1 MKGVL
6 ASSGPMTE
14 DIGPVDTQA
23 LTEIVNALN
32 RLEPEARRRILS
44 SLVTL
49 YGIDPPVRTIGS
61 ATAAQP
67 SWQSP
72 NRESA
77 VSFSEDRTLSPKEF
91 VWQKQP
97 KSVIERVVCLGYYL
111 QHIRGM
117 ASFKT
122 SDIAELNTE
131 AAQIK
136 LSNPAMMV
144 GEATRHGYFA
154 SVRGQEKQLTVV
166 AEQLVSHLPDR
177 EAAAK
182 AIKNVKPRRAR
193 RKNNAP
199 KDVTPKP

>member
-1 MKGVL
+1 
-6 ASSGPMTE
+6 MTE

-49 YGIDPPVRTIGS
+49 YGVDSPVRAIGS
-61 ATAAQP
+61 PAVALG

-72 NRESA
+72 NRENT

-97 KSVIERVVCLGYYL
+97 KTATERVVVLAYYL
-111 QHIRGM
+111 QHLRGM
-117 ASFKT
+117 TSFKT
-122 SDIAELNTE
+122 SDIAALNTE
-131 AAQIK
+131 AAQVK

-144 GEATRHGYFA
+144 GEATRQGYL
-154 SVRGQEKQLTVV
+154 STVRGQEKQLTVIG
-166 AEQLVSHLPDR
+166 EQLVSHLPDR
-177 EAAAK
+177 DAVANAL
-182 AIKNVKPRRAR
+182 KNVKPKRPR
-193 RKNNAP
+193 RKNNPP
-199 KDVTPKP
+199 KNVTPQP